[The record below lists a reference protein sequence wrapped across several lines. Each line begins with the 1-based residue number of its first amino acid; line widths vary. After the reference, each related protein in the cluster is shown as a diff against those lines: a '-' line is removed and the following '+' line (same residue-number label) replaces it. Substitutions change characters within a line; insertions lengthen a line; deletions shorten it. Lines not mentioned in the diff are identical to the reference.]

1 MDPERR
7 PGDLVG
13 RCDLSV
19 SSVTLSCM
27 EVAVADLARVRVENL
42 RVPRAEFG
50 VVWAAAERQA
60 AVEAA
65 RGVTDWY
72 AGGVVMTCRWLAGA
86 VVTDQTGRREPPYA
100 PATDRS
106 ISAHEESIEAE
117 YLVAEQLDLARP
129 DLVSHRPGWCEA
141 IRATLRWAWRH
152 SGPPPLDVVGVCA
165 AG

>member
-1 MDPERR
+1 
-7 PGDLVG
+7 
-13 RCDLSV
+13 LSV
-19 SSVTLSCM
+19 SSVTLGYV
-27 EVAVADLARVRVENL
+27 EVTAADLARVPAENL

-60 AVEAA
+60 GAEAA

-72 AGGVVMTCRWLAGA
+72 AGGVVVTCRWLAGA
-86 VVTDQTGRREPPYA
+86 VTTDQTGRREPTYS

-106 ISAHEESIEAE
+106 VFAYEESIEAE
-117 YLVAEQLDLARP
+117 YLIAERLDISRP
-129 DLVSHRPGWCEA
+129 DLIEHRPGWCEA

-152 SGPPPLDVVGVCA
+152 SGPPPLDMASVRA